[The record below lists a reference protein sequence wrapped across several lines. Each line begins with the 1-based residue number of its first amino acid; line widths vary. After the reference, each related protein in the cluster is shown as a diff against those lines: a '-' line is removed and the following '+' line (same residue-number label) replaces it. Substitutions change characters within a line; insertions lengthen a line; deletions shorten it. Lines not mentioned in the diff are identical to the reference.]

1 MLKGLN
7 IAFKDLKIESRA
19 REIFISMV
27 VFSLLVLIIF
37 SIAFS
42 DLLSSASKTATVAS
56 GVLWICFIFAGTL
69 GLNRT
74 FATEVQNGCMDALKM
89 CPIPRNSI
97 YLSKVIFVFL
107 LMLLVEIITIPMFSV
122 LFNYQ
127 FTGIIWVG
135 IVILLGSFG
144 FVVVGCLISAL
155 VIRARAGEM
164 LLPVLL
170 LPLSLPVI
178 IPAVS
183 ATSGLLRGEDI
194 FSLMSY
200 IRLLVVYDFV
210 FFAVSMLV
218 FEYVVED

>member
-19 REIFISMV
+19 REIFISMI

-97 YLSKVIFVFL
+97 
-107 LMLLVEIITIPMFSV
+107 
-122 LFNYQ
+122 
-127 FTGIIWVG
+127 
-135 IVILLGSFG
+135 
-144 FVVVGCLISAL
+144 
-155 VIRARAGEM
+155 
-164 LLPVLL
+164 
-170 LPLSLPVI
+170 
-178 IPAVS
+178 
-183 ATSGLLRGEDI
+183 
-194 FSLMSY
+194 
-200 IRLLVVYDFV
+200 
-210 FFAVSMLV
+210 
-218 FEYVVED
+218 